1 MAQQPVIV
9 NNPGSGNGNRGVG
22 GVVTAIVILIV
33 VLVFIFYGIPRLRGG
48 SNKTEINVPD
58 KIQVQTSPGY

>member
-9 NNPGSGNGNRGVG
+9 NNPNGDKG
-22 GVVTAIVILIV
+22 GAGGAIAAVVIVIIV
-33 VLVFIFYGIPRLRGG
+33 LTFLFYGLPRLRGG

-58 KIQVQTSPGY
+58 KIQVQTTP